1 MKLRKEREYIKINFY
16 RYKIIVDRMDKE
28 LFIAQ
33 YISGW
38 SSEIIKRSLRN
49 YRVIHRNLDCKAR
62 INKNKSFR
70 IRS

>member
-1 MKLRKEREYIKINFY
+1 MKLRKEREYIELDSY
-16 RYKIIVDRMDKE
+16 RYKSIVDLMDEE
-28 LFIAQ
+28 LFIARWTLD
-33 YISGW
+33 W
-38 SSEIIKRSLRN
+38 SREPTKRSLRN